1 MLIRRQVLR
10 DCIFG
15 RQIGTATQAQLT
27 PEIKSLQ

>member
-15 RQIGTATQAQLT
+15 AKSVATQAQIT
-27 PEIKSLQ
+27 SEDKDY